1 MECDSSQAVQL
12 LNDGQAASDNL
23 ALVDYACTPE
33 EVHQQF
39 QSCDQ
44 RFAYVEF
51 VEVDAVQS
59 ALLLNESELHGHQL
73 KVRFLLCLLCIRTL
87 SFMDYAHL
95 ILQLGV
101 VLWVQ
106 STAAATTLEQ
116 AGCCITCITSGLQSV
131 KPGTFDSVG
140 TTKLQDA
147 GKAGLV
153 MTIQG
158 KNSAVLGSA
167 LIYQAEKLLQM
178 SLARSPLQNEPV
190 LNFTQ
195 LTSKSVQNESLSL
208 PQYMFTS
215 CMHFIWRYYSSFMC
229 CMHFNQKYHSSM
241 VGQFSKCL
249 CNNLDSTTKM
259 IPYKIALV
267 IKLPNDF
274 IGSLRDQLVN
284 RDGAAPASSSTLALE
299 APSTTPSRVINS
311 ESVSGGSAASVS
323 TRQCVVSPGSD
334 TCGSV
339 RQTSL
344 FCGLVGLKPDCA

>member
-1 MECDSSQAVQL
+1 MHVHLRKFTSNSNLVIRVTIL
-12 LNDGQAASDNL
+12 THKFGQ
-23 ALVDYACTPE
+23 PKG
-33 EVHQQF
+33 
-39 QSCDQ
+39 
-44 RFAYVEF
+44 FAYVEF

-73 KVRFLLCLLCIRTL
+73 KVPSLFTL
-87 SFMDYAHL
+87 HS
-95 ILQLGV
+95 
-101 VLWVQ
+101 

-208 PQYMFTS
+208 PQ
-215 CMHFIWRYYSSFMC
+215 
-229 CMHFNQKYHSSM
+229 
-241 VGQFSKCL
+241 
-249 CNNLDSTTKM
+249 
-259 IPYKIALV
+259 
-267 IKLPNDF
+267 
-274 IGSLRDQLVN
+274 
-284 RDGAAPASSSTLALE
+284 
-299 APSTTPSRVINS
+299 
-311 ESVSGGSAASVS
+311 
-323 TRQCVVSPGSD
+323 
-334 TCGSV
+334 
-339 RQTSL
+339 
-344 FCGLVGLKPDCA
+344 

>member
-1 MECDSSQAVQL
+1 MHVHLRKFTSNSNLVIRVTILTDKF
-12 LNDGQAASDNL
+12 GQ
-23 ALVDYACTPE
+23 PKG
-33 EVHQQF
+33 
-39 QSCDQ
+39 
-44 RFAYVEF
+44 FAYVEF

-178 SLARSPLQNEPV
+178 SLA
-190 LNFTQ
+190 
-195 LTSKSVQNESLSL
+195 
-208 PQYMFTS
+208 
-215 CMHFIWRYYSSFMC
+215 
-229 CMHFNQKYHSSM
+229 
-241 VGQFSKCL
+241 
-249 CNNLDSTTKM
+249 
-259 IPYKIALV
+259 
-267 IKLPNDF
+267 
-274 IGSLRDQLVN
+274 
-284 RDGAAPASSSTLALE
+284 
-299 APSTTPSRVINS
+299 
-311 ESVSGGSAASVS
+311 
-323 TRQCVVSPGSD
+323 
-334 TCGSV
+334 
-339 RQTSL
+339 
-344 FCGLVGLKPDCA
+344 